1 MKENKDETKEI
12 EQQEEDEDADKETG
26 PPEED
31 DLDLLD
37 KLMTQVESEV
47 AERLRLQSL
56 LKTEREISRNNDHQ
70 I

>member
-1 MKENKDETKEI
+1 MVGAAPNKALASLKSNPRPEEVIREI
-12 EQQEEDEDADKETG
+12 QEEDEDADKETG

-47 AERLRLQSL
+47 AERLRL
-56 LKTEREISRNNDHQ
+56 
-70 I
+70 